1 MPHGTPSP
9 VGNPVLHWDTVES
22 LRFLIFSPT
31 PFSFDLPTRDRQPGP
46 YIALDCEMVGVGPM
60 GRESTLARVSV
71 VNYFGVV
78 LMDEFVRQKERVTDW
93 RTQWSGVR
101 ARDMINGDS
110 YCLSLCIGLHPVYC
124 SHLLFPAKSFE
135 EVQGAVAELMKDRIL
150 VGHAIQND
158 LKVRFALSLPA
169 HGAQILAP
177 QALRLSHPRA
187 QLRDTQILAHRH
199 GQSRS
204 AWPAL
209 RNLVHDMLGA
219 KIQEGEHSSVRRN
232 TSPVSETLTESDHR

>member
-1 MPHGTPSP
+1 VPHGSPSP
-9 VGNPVLHWDTVES
+9 VGNPVLHRDTVES

-31 PFSFDLPTRDRQPGP
+31 PFSPDLPPKDRQPGP

-110 YCLSLCIGLHPVYC
+110 YCLRFSTSLQSPYY
-124 SHLLFPAKSFE
+124 SQRRPSK
-135 EVQGAVAELMKDRIL
+135 
-150 VGHAIQND
+150 
-158 LKVRFALSLPA
+158 RFKA
-169 HGAQILAP
+169 
-177 QALRLSHPRA
+177 RW
-187 QLRDTQILAHRH
+187 
-199 GQSRS
+199 RS
-204 AWPAL
+204 
-209 RNLVHDMLGA
+209 
-219 KIQEGEHSSVRRN
+219 S
-232 TSPVSETLTESDHR
+232 